1 MRLEAGRLEG
11 TRPLYAA
18 PMRNL
23 AATAFLAFG
32 VWAVATAAVR
42 PADGAEL
49 AAQAQTAA
57 PPPPNLIQQV
67 RAVLNK
73 GDLAGAAAVAA
84 TYRSDKGI
92 TPEYLEAYSWLGRGA
107 LAAKEYDKAEQ
118 YALDTYDLCVDTL
131 QRRKVDDE
139 PRLPIALGAAIEV
152 RAQVQAARGNRSEAV
167 YFLRREAESYKD
179 TSMLQRINK
188 NINLLS
194 LEGQPAFEIAS
205 SESLAGTAPTLAS
218 LRGKPVVLFLWA
230 HWCPDCKAMG
240 PILDELRQAYAAS
253 GLTIVSP
260 TQRYGYV
267 AKRAPARPDEE
278 LAYIKQVRRESYPWM
293 ADETVPVSGEIFN
306 RYGVSTTPTLVF
318 IKRDGTVQ
326 LYHPGQMT
334 KGQIEPVIKALIAPA
349 GSAR

>member
-1 MRLEAGRLEG
+1 MRVISALSLAVALALGPATVLAQA
-11 TRPLYAA
+11 PAA
-18 PMRNL
+18 P
-23 AATAFLAFG
+23 T
-32 VWAVATAAVR
+32 
-42 PADGAEL
+42 
-49 AAQAQTAA
+49 
-57 PPPPNLIQQV
+57 PPPNLIQQV

-84 TYRSDKGI
+84 TYRNEKGI

-107 LAAKEYDKAEQ
+107 LAAKDYDKAEQ

-131 QRRKVDDE
+131 QRRKMDDE
-139 PRLPIALGAAIEV
+139 PRLPIAIGAAIEV

-179 TSMLQRINK
+179 TSILQRINK

-240 PILDELRQAYAAS
+240 PILDELRQTYAAS

-267 AKRAPARPDEE
+267 ARRAPATPSEE
-278 LAYIKQVRRESYPWM
+278 LAYIKQIRRESYPWM

-318 IKRDGTVQ
+318 IKRDGNVH
-326 LYHPGQMT
+326 LYQPGQMT
-334 KGQIEPVIKALIAPA
+334 KDQIEPIIKALIAPPS
-349 GSAR
+349 SAR